1 MIDVYDNV
9 LEEHNAI
16 LVDDEVKKISWK
28 YDYPS
33 EPSKPNRHWH
43 VLCGH
48 NKEECDAASYDWAD
62 TIFNMFMDKLDF
74 KSKYNVENYIR
85 IYCNAH
91 THGIEPH
98 IHRDDGDFTMIY
110 YPRLDWQTAWGG
122 GTAIYSEDTVCTARE
137 FKTAI
142 KIISKIDKHV
152 EYKGNRLIV
161 FDAYLPHQAQP
172 VSRQCYELRTCVVF
186 KCNVSGGNRERLDFY
201 KENSAKGKY
210 LAEVV
215 NDY

>member
-1 MIDVYDNV
+1 MMEVLDNV
-9 LEEHNAI
+9 LELHNAI
-16 LVDDEVKKISWK
+16 LVDDAVKKLSWK

-33 EPSKPNRHWH
+33 EPSKPDKHWH
-43 VLCGH
+43 VFCGH
-48 NKEECDAASYDWAD
+48 NKKECTEAGYEWAHELFD
-62 TIFNMFMDKLDF
+62 FFMSKFNFVDKYF
-74 KSKYNVENYIR
+74 IEGYER

-98 IHRDDGDFTMIY
+98 IHVDDGDFTMIY
-110 YPRLDWQTAWGG
+110 YPRLDWQIEWGG
-122 GTAIYSEDTVCTARE
+122 GTAIFQDLT
-137 FKTAI
+137 
-142 KIISKIDKHV
+142 KIEIDKHV

-186 KCNVSGGNRERLDFY
+186 KCTVSGGNRERLDFY